1 MFAINVNSSNTR
13 SVDNN
18 NRRVLRNKVMRSNV
32 RADGVA
38 DVDAVEAAAA
48 ENALPF
54 NRMRLR
60 RPPHQARHH
69 AKAAAVA
76 SDAFVAGVAAVA
88 AEIRAAA
95 VRRARR
101 AASELEQHRQPSFD

>member
-38 DVDAVEAAAA
+38 DVDAVEAVAA
-48 ENALPF
+48 ENALLF

-60 RPPHQARHH
+60 RPLHQARHH

-76 SDAFVAGVAAVA
+76 SDAFVGGVAAVA

-101 AASELEQHRQPSFD
+101 AASELE